1 MIEITQYSSEMSHL
15 WDNHVRNS
23 RNGTFLHERG
33 FMDYHSNRFAD
44 CSLLAVD
51 QSRRLVAVLPANR
64 EGDVLCSHRGLS
76 YGGWLMSSRHCD
88 AAVMLEVMHAT
99 RQWMAEHRIST
110 LIYKPVPHIYHRYP
124 ADDDVYALWRCG
136 AQLTEC
142 SISSTIDLSC
152 PLAPDRGNKSGM
164 SRALRAGVSVG
175 ASSDWAAYWQVLAT
189 VLQERHGTSPVH
201 TLDEIMLLHSRFPDN
216 IKLYTATAHDRV
228 VAGVVMFFTPTTAH
242 AQYIASNDDGR
253 ELHALALLFSHLR
266 QEAAARRCRYLDF
279 GISTESHG
287 TVLNT
292 GLLQQK
298 SRLGGRGTLTQ
309 VFEWNITH

>member
-33 FMDYHSNRFAD
+33 FMDYHRDRFAD

-99 RQWMAEHRIST
+99 RQWMTEHRIST

-136 AQLTEC
+136 AQLSEC
-142 SISSTIDLSC
+142 SISSTIDLNC

-175 ASSDWAAYWQVLAT
+175 ASSDWSAYWQVLSA

-228 VAGVVMFFTPTTAH
+228 VAGDVFH
-242 AQYIASNDDGR
+242 ADHGPRAVYSLERRRAR
-253 ELHALALLFSHLR
+253 
-266 QEAAARRCRYLDF
+266 AARTGAAVLASAPGGHSTPLPLPGLRHLDREPRHSAQHRAIAAKVAV
-279 GISTESHG
+279 GR
-287 TVLNT
+287 
-292 GLLQQK
+292 
-298 SRLGGRGTLTQ
+298 SRHAHTS
-309 VFEWNITH
+309 I